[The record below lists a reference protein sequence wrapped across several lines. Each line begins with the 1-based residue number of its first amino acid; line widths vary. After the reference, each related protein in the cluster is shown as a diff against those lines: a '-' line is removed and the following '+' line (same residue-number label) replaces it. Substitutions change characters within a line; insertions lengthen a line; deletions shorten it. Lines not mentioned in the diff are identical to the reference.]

1 MIAQREWGL
10 RGLGA
15 GRAVLAVDLSPNGGR
30 DMPAAHP
37 ALIDVVRQLSEEYN
51 EDEEDTSPD
60 LFTPAGF
67 MFLVLCCCFYCG
79 CRERANRY
87 LGCPEDS
94 VCGLSADGDSEW
106 CKSSFSIFFG
116 AVEAT
121 KTEVNSRVR
130 V

>member
-1 MIAQREWGL
+1 MIAQRRLGL
-10 RGLGA
+10 LG
-15 GRAVLAVDLSPNGGR
+15 AVLADLTLIDSASATAR
-30 DMPAAHP
+30 DMPALS

-51 EDEEDTSPD
+51 EEEEDTSPD

-94 VCGLSADGDSEW
+94 ICGLSADGDSEW
-106 CKSSFSIFFG
+106 CSSGCSIFFG
-116 AVEAT
+116 TVEAT